1 MVSDATA
8 GRQSPPGFPC
18 FTLFL
23 VLRRVSRRATGFP
36 EELPGFLWSCWLS
49 GRAFRSGVPDG
60 MNFQRILFRAR
71 HRLMGHSIRYAGPCP
86 NCSLAMF
93 VTLAPPLP
101 SEEKKAV
108 VCHGCGARWRL
119 DSTAPLTA
127 ANAPTTIQANSA
139 NSFLDQKVDLLL
151 EAADAQLSSE
161 NPVA

>member
-1 MVSDATA
+1 MVSDAWA
-8 GRQSPPGFPC
+8 GKQSPPVFPVLHPFSGASPGFQKSYP
-18 FTLFL
+18 
-23 VLRRVSRRATGFP
+23 VSRRATGIP
-36 EELPGFLWSCWLS
+36 VELL
-49 GRAFRSGVPDG
+49 AFRSGVPDG

-93 VTLAPPLP
+93 VTLAPSLP
-101 SEEKKAV
+101 SEEKRAV

>member
-1 MVSDATA
+1 
-8 GRQSPPGFPC
+8 
-18 FTLFL
+18 
-23 VLRRVSRRATGFP
+23 
-36 EELPGFLWSCWLS
+36 
-49 GRAFRSGVPDG
+49 
-60 MNFQRILFRAR
+60 
-71 HRLMGHSIRYAGPCP
+71 MGHSIRYAGPCP